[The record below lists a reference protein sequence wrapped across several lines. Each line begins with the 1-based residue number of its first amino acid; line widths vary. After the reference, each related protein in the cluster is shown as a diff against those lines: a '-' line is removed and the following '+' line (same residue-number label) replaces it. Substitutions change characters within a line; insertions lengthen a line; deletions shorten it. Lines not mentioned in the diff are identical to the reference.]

1 MPPQGGNLP
10 NFIDYS
16 MYSAWSFCPWK
27 YYELYVLK
35 RRKKWPEGLRDD
47 ALAIGSLVHA
57 GLENWYAKQT
67 PNIPEAVIEKIGP
80 TPESLGLC
88 RRLVHG
94 YVQVFPRENWAL
106 IRCEQPIRFS
116 LIAGKDGLAKID
128 LYFYIDTPTR
138 VESGIQGYEI
148 TLKPGW
154 WIQEYKTKSP
164 ATSTADF
171 MHEWAN
177 KMQADF
183 QMLAL
188 QEHIGKNSWGK
199 IDDSHDYNV
208 NGLLV
213 NVIEKPKEYVP
224 KRKCQ
229 QCGQYWNFSAWQPGE
244 SGKMGCPGCGNQ
256 QKLKPVDS
264 EKFEEARYFRMIVER
279 TPEQLRRAKWEIQA
293 VADKMI
299 DMELW
304 GNETDVSTPLVEI
317 YGAHRA
323 FYPNKEH
330 CFDNSRKWGKECEF
344 FTPHTY
350 GISTIDNDKYEEA
363 EDYVNETP
371 AA

>member
-1 MPPQGGNLP
+1 MVDH
-10 NFIDYS
+10 IDYS
-16 MYSAWSFCPWK
+16 QYSTWQFCPWAW
-27 YYELYVLK
+27 YEKYVLR

-57 GLENWYAKQT
+57 GLENWYAKQQT
-67 PNIPEAVIEKIGP
+67 EIPDEIITKIGP
-80 TPESLGLC
+80 TPEALNLC
-88 RRLVHG
+88 RRLVYG
-94 YVQVFPRENWAL
+94 YINTFPKEQWEL
-106 IRCEQPIRFS
+106 IRCEAPIRFN
-116 LIAGKDGLAKID
+116 LIEGKNGLAKLD
-128 LYFYIDTPTR
+128 LYFYVAEPTT
-138 VESGIQGYEI
+138 VESGVAGYEI

-154 WIQEYKTKSP
+154 WVQEYKTKSP
-164 ATSTADF
+164 ATNFADF

-188 QEHIGKNSWGK
+188 AEYVRKGINPATVDISLAAP
-199 IDDSHDYNV
+199 I

-224 KRKCQ
+224 RRKCKA
-229 QCGQYWNFSAWQPGE
+229 CGEYWNYGAWQP
-244 SGKMGCPGCGNQ
+244 SGLTAGSFACPGCGNTQ
-256 QKLKPVDS
+256 TLKPVDS
-264 EKFEEARYFRMIVER
+264 EKFEEPRYFRMIVER
-279 TPEQLRRAKWEIQA
+279 TPEQLQRARWQIQA
-293 VADKMI
+293 VADKMV

-304 GNETDVSTPLVEI
+304 GSEVAAPTPLVEI

-350 GISTIDNDKYEEA
+350 GISTIDNDGYEEM
-363 EDYVNETP
+363 EDYINEKI
-371 AA
+371 A